1 LAQAVLGV
9 LPILYNTI
17 ATLVAL
23 SRVRRMLRQSKLTAL
38 TRSDVV
44 NRVIEVELPR
54 YAVRP
59 MDRFADRD
67 QYWTLSR
74 HPSNIPGGSWTTFN
88 WRMNVIGLSTQR
100 IEYADQLRQPQVDV
114 AFDELV
120 CYLLDLG
127 AHPDP
132 HGWRLLRSS
141 GLWTPVG
148 CTLMRAPDGLN
159 SALTIAPLDGS
170 DGHLSLA
177 VTWTGPWTTRDC
189 SHLPPYWVRL
199 YPARNRP
206 KTEED
211 EATNPE
217 HEDSRSATGQESS
230 GGSLKE
236 ISSSVRKQSLG
247 STCTETTSHSRH
259 HITVQ
264 ISADGIMTAISNSQ
278 PPSAPS
284 PYAASNL
291 ANNDKDEDDNNEDAN
306 NDTNRNSNNI
316 SSSSSN
322 SSSGNSLYIDHLRI
336 RSSSSSSNTTSA
348 GVWFA
353 SAATAYG
360 TSSQTMLWNYKTP
373 DDVLTFARRE
383 TVPCGVLVLLGVV
396 DEFAT
401 PEWATVTAEDN
412 SYHSSRR
419 LEALMRRTEEQRM
432 ALAAEARMA
441 PAERAIAQ
449 RERAAREAQAQLRE
463 MRENQ
468 RILAESR
475 ETRLM
480 EALQSPKWDNKLVA
494 EHNLAWLVSKGEVDE
509 RVEGVKEAVGN
520 VLHRMVL
527 DGQFASQL
535 CRMLYLWKAWAENA
549 GMRRSDLTA
558 LQEDQVTFAY
568 ATLLVAIIKDT
579 STALE
584 GTVSMDLQECLRL
597 WRTVRLG

>member
-1 LAQAVLGV
+1 MTQAVLGV
-9 LPILYNTI
+9 LPILYNTV

-23 SRVRRMLRQSKLTAL
+23 SRVRRMLRHSKLTAL

-59 MDRFADRD
+59 MDRFADRE
-67 QYWTLSR
+67 QYWSLSR

-100 IEYADQLRQPQVDV
+100 IEYADQLRQPQVEV
-114 AFDELV
+114 AFDHLV

-177 VTWTGPWTTRDC
+177 VTWAGPWTTRDH

-199 YPARNRP
+199 NPAPSRQP
-206 KTEED
+206 GLELAATDGGEQHEED
-211 EATNPE
+211 YSKSHADGEGPSEPLQN
-217 HEDSRSATGQESS
+217 SESS
-230 GGSLKE
+230 ST
-236 ISSSVRKQSLG
+236 RKPSPGLPCAEK
-247 STCTETTSHSRH
+247 TTTTTTTTSHSSSHSHSLSLSRH
-259 HITVQ
+259 PITVQ
-264 ISADGIMTAISNSQ
+264 ISADGIVTAISNSQ
-278 PPSAPS
+278 PPAAPS
-284 PYAASNL
+284 PHAAAHGS
-291 ANNDKDEDDNNEDAN
+291 ANEGGNGNDNDN
-306 NDTNRNSNNI
+306 
-316 SSSSSN
+316 
-322 SSSGNSLYIDHLRI
+322 GSLYIDHLRV
-336 RSSSSSSNTTSA
+336 RPSSSA
-348 GVWFA
+348 GAWFA

-360 TSSQTMLWNYKTP
+360 TSSQTILWNYKIP
-373 DDVLTFARRE
+373 DDILAFARRE

-396 DEFAT
+396 DEAAT
-401 PEWATVTAEDN
+401 PQWATAYPDD
-412 SYHSSRR
+412 HGRQ
-419 LEALMRRTEEQRM
+419 LDAFMRRTMAQRE
-432 ALAAEARMA
+432 ALAAEARLP
-441 PAERAIAQ
+441 PAQRAIAE
-449 RERAAREAQAQLRE
+449 RERIAREGSERMRE
-463 MRENQ
+463 MREKL
-468 RILAESR
+468 RIQAER
-475 ETRLM
+475 QETRLM
-480 EALQSPKWDNKLVA
+480 EALQSPKWDTKLVA

-509 RVEGVKEAVGN
+509 RVQGVKEAVGN

-527 DGQFASQL
+527 DGEFTSRL
-535 CRMLYLWKAWAENA
+535 CRMLDLWKAWAENG
-549 GMRRSDLTA
+549 GMRKSDLAA